1 MSGKYILYDPA
12 EFDKIE
18 INPDE
23 ITRLRAENER
33 LREALLDTTASLV
46 ASVSLLERGGKK
58 AASSD
63 RMFAQMLIDY
73 KNSIGR
79 ARAAL
84 EGVKEPVS
92 PWRDIESAP
101 KDGTPILC
109 VKKGEGFQPEILH
122 FEDGVF
128 GWLTDDMGFGFHPN
142 RQPSHWMPLPEPP
155 RSSYF

>member
-1 MSGKYILYDPA
+1 M
-12 EFDKIE
+12 
-18 INPDE
+18 PDYSE
-23 ITRLRAENER
+23 LVERLRQLAFERRSVAHQLNDGTIIWYPLYRDAADAIEAQAKRIAELEAENAK

-84 EGVKEPVS
+84 EGVTEKSGAENERQIHPV
-92 PWRDIESAP
+92 
-101 KDGTPILC
+101 
-109 VKKGEGFQPEILH
+109 
-122 FEDGVF
+122 
-128 GWLTDDMGFGFHPN
+128 
-142 RQPSHWMPLPEPP
+142 
-155 RSSYF
+155 